1 MDHTKNRI
9 KHKDN
14 ILLEEVDEEDLFCEM
29 NE

>member
-9 KHKDN
+9 KHRDN

>member
-14 ILLEEVDEEDLFCEM
+14 ILLEEVDEEDLFREM